1 MKLKENPKS
10 RIPLL
15 LYAKRNQDLELKTQC
30 KSKRNTIQN
39 FYLNHEKA
47 LSKKRQSNKLR
58 ISENTSWRFSE
69 LALLWYHVRT
79 QLQQWWRE
87 NVVKERE
94 IEWM

>member
-1 MKLKENPKS
+1 MQKQEKYNPEF
-10 RIPLL
+10 LL
-15 LYAKRNQDLELKTQC
+15 ESWESTKQ
-30 KSKRNTIQN
+30 
-39 FYLNHEKA
+39 EK
-47 LSKKRQSNKLR
+47 KQSNKLR
-58 ISENTSWRFSE
+58 ILENTSWRFSE